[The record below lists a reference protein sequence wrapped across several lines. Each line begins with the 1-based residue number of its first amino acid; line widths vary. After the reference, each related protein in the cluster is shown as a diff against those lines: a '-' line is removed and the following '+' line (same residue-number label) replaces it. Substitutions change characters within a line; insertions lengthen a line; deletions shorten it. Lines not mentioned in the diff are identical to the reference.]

1 MLRKRSPTQLAL
13 IEFNNLKYNYS
24 ASLAETLEYEG
35 GYSNHAKDP
44 GGKTNYGVIQR
55 VYNSYRR
62 LKGQTPRDVREIT
75 QTEVNDIYKTNYWD
89 QVAGDLLPSGLDL
102 AVFDFGVNSGPS
114 QAIKNLQRA
123 INKVEKRNLKT
134 DGHLGPATIDAA
146 TSLTDL
152 PGVIIYFCDQ
162 RLSFLKQLRGWA
174 TFGFA
179 NGKEQGWPKRVRGIK
194 AKALEMAVQ
203 AVLMP
208 QRKPL
213 IAPVEAREPV
223 PPSLG
228 APGDV
233 QTPSIAPIGLSVTG
247 LIGALGTG
255 LVTAVNNPYALAFM
269 MVALAVGGFIAYK
282 FLTKGNGF
290 KVAA

>member
-1 MLRKRSPTQLAL
+1 M
-13 IEFNNLKYNYS
+13 KYNYPI
-24 ASLAETLEYEG
+24 SLSETLEWEG
-35 GYSNHAKDP
+35 GYSHHPKDP
-44 GGKTNYGVIQR
+44 GGKTNKGVIQR

-75 QTEVNDIYKTNYWD
+75 QAEVNDIYKTNYWD
-89 QVAGDLLPSGLDL
+89 QVAGDLLPPGLDL

-152 PGVIIYFCDQ
+152 PGVITYLCDQ
-162 RLSFLKQLRGWA
+162 RLSFLKQLKGWA

-194 AKALEMAVQ
+194 AKALEMA
-203 AVLMP
+203 LETTP
-208 QRKPL
+208 QVAIPTKKPKDSAANA
-213 IAPVEAREPV
+213 APVIAAPQVREPV

-233 QTPSIAPIGLSVTG
+233 QTPSTAPIGLSVTG

-269 MVALAVGGFIAYK
+269 VVTLAVGGFVAYK
-282 FLTKGNGF
+282 LLTKGSGL
-290 KVAA
+290 KVAV